1 MKEQQKHS
9 CSCPVCGRRRIAIE
23 KELEMLYD
31 AYYEELE
38 RYAEKGVLAIEVKG
52 GVISHVTDD
61 LMKNEGKKFL
71 DMMEKLA
78 ERRMKR
84 QLEKEEHESIHIS
97 DDEVDDIDEEDDMTD
112 EQRVEEGKKMF
123 QMFAAKMF
131 EQRVWTAFREK
142 EALEKQKK
150 THSRRRGKRKSTAI

>member
-112 EQRVEEGKKMF
+112 EQRVEEGKKN
-123 QMFAAKMF
+123 
-131 EQRVWTAFREK
+131 V
-142 EALEKQKK
+142 
-150 THSRRRGKRKSTAI
+150 SNVCS